1 MVESATDVLS
11 DFQRNNRWIS
21 ENIDNLKTKY
31 NNQWIAVLN
40 NAVVDHD
47 PDLKKLVKRLKVAHL
62 KVYSQI
68 AVEHVTS
75 EEPDLFL
82 EQKENY
88 VDSFF

>member
-21 ENIDNLKTKY
+21 ENYDHLKKQY
-31 NNQWIAVLN
+31 NNQWVAVLN

-47 PDLKKLVKRLKVAHL
+47 PDLKKLVKRLKAKHS

-75 EEPDLFL
+75 EELDPILK
-82 EQKENY
+82 QKESY
-88 VDSFF
+88 TDSSF